1 MRFLLALCLSMLSL
15 AVRAEFAVVVPQGSP
30 IQTLSEQEVASI
42 FLGKTNRFP
51 NGDRALPLELNDQQL
66 RQLFYQKVSGKSL
79 IQLKSY
85 WATLVFT
92 GKGKPP
98 RMVRDVAEVE
108 WSLPNVPGA
117 ITYVHTDEVTDSMKV
132 VYLVDGY

>member
-1 MRFLLALCLSMLSL
+1 MRVLLMLLLLSTTLLA
-15 AVRAEFAVVVPQGSP
+15 RAEFAVVVDKNSS
-30 IQTLSEQEVASI
+30 INTLSGEQVASI

-51 NGDRALPLELNDQQL
+51 NGDRAIPLELNNNVL
-66 RQLFYQKVSGKSL
+66 REDFYKRLSGKSL

-98 RMVRDVAEVE
+98 KVIDNVE
-108 WSLPNVPGA
+108 EAVERFPNLPGA
-117 ITYVHTDEVTDSMKV
+117 ITYISQDDITDTMKV
-132 VYLVDGY
+132 VYLEQ